1 MSEPHPILKAFLEHG
16 GPRPIPG
23 PLAESLKASILALD
37 PEAGTALLAFE
48 PDERFLQGAG
58 VIQGGVVAAMLD
70 FACAVA
76 AFGRLPAGQSFGTV
90 SLQTSFLKP
99 CLPGPHRASAR
110 LTRMGARVIFAE
122 AELRRD
128 GSESLT
134 ATASAV
140 MAMTSR

>member
-1 MSEPHPILKAFLEHG
+1 MSEQHPILKAFLRQG
-16 GPRPIPG
+16 GPLPIPG
-23 PLAESLKASILALD
+23 PLAESLKGSTLALD

-58 VIQGGVVAAMLD
+58 VIQGGIVASMLD

-76 AFGRLPAGQSFGTV
+76 AFGRLPAGKSFATV

-110 LTRMGARVIFAE
+110 LTRMGGRVIFAE

-128 GSESLT
+128 GSDGLI

-140 MAMTSR
+140 MAVTSR

>member
-1 MSEPHPILKAFLEHG
+1 MSDHHPFLKAFLERG
-16 GPRPIPG
+16 APLPIPG
-23 PLAESLKASILALD
+23 PLAESLKGSILALD
-37 PEAGTALLAFE
+37 HEAGTALVAFE

-58 VIQGGVVAAMLD
+58 VIQGGIVAAMLD

-76 AFGRLPAGQSFGTV
+76 AFGRLKAGKSFGTV

-99 CLPGPHRASAR
+99 CLPGRHLASAR
-110 LTRMGARVIFAE
+110 LTRIGGRVIFAD

-128 GSESLT
+128 GAEDLI

-140 MAMTSR
+140 MAITSA